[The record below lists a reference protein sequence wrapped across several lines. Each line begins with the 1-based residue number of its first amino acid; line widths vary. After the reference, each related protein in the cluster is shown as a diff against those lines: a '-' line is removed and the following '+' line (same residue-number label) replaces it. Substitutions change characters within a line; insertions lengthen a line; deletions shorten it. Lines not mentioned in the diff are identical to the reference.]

1 MMLALAESGASVAC
15 IDLLKESCIQAIG
28 KIKSVCNVQ
37 VSAWDC
43 DVMDDG
49 AVAKIFDD
57 IVQHHGKIDILV
69 TAAGI
74 NKVCRAIDYTA
85 KDFSTIFQ
93 VNVNGTFYCMQQ
105 AAK

>member
-15 IDLLKESCIQAIG
+15 VDLLTETSLEAATRIATDCKVNASG
-28 KIKSVCNVQ
+28 
-37 VSAWDC
+37 WGC
-43 DVMDDG
+43 DVTNDE
-49 AVAKIFDD
+49 AVAELFEA
-57 IVQHHGKIDILV
+57 IVEHHGKIDILV

-74 NKVCRAIDYTA
+74 NKVCPAIEYTP